1 MVAKAWHASALRNG
15 KTLRPPRPVTR
26 ASAARIA
33 PLLLG
38 RSISPMRCAF
48 SSRRRGSLR
57 SLISNPS
64 RNRARGLRARSKPRS
79 AKSKRAM
86 RRLPG
91 NMSRNRGRVPPFLRR
106 SMRSKLDQR
115 PNRLTSGSLGTRSRR
130 PSPRP
135 KLRRNSPRL
144 GPRSRRLPPDLPS
157 GSLGTRSRR
166 PSPRPKLR
174 RNSPPRSPNPPRRP
188 KLRRNNPR
196 RSPNPP
202 NSRSA
207 VPNPRTPLV
216 PASLPV

>member
-1 MVAKAWHASALRNG
+1 MW
-15 KTLRPPRPVTR
+15 
-26 ASAARIA
+26 
-33 PLLLG
+33 
-38 RSISPMRCAF
+38 
-48 SSRRRGSLR
+48 
-57 SLISNPS
+57 
-64 RNRARGLRARSKPRS
+64 
-79 AKSKRAM
+79 
-86 RRLPG
+86 RLPG

-144 GPRSRRLPPDLPS
+144 GPRSRRLPPNLPG
-157 GSLGTRSRR
+157 GSLGTHSRR
-166 PSPRPKLR
+166 PSSRPSPSLR
-174 RNSPPRSPNPPRRP
+174 LRP
-188 KLRRNNPR
+188 

-207 VPNPRTPLV
+207 APNPRTPLV